1 MVELEVG
8 VFASPPKSAL
18 PMASLQRRSAAQPA
32 SVVSTVASFKA
43 QNSFACLWE
52 RGISAIPSSA
62 PPFGMPAPKLAL
74 VPASITSRS
83 HAGPEERLPAH
94 RLGSG
99 GCAYRAARSRLGGA
113 RWARLNS
120 PF

>member
-62 PPFGMPAPKLAL
+62 PPFGMPHR
-74 VPASITSRS
+74 SSRS
-83 HAGPEERLPAH
+83 SRHRSPLEAMPA
-94 RLGSG
+94 LKSVFPLIVS
-99 GCAYRAARSRLGGA
+99 AAVGA
-113 RWARLNS
+113 RTALLDQG
-120 PF
+120 